1 MKILMKRYGIKKEE
15 IICIG
20 DNENDISMIKAAG
33 LGVAMGNAIKKVKES
48 ADYITDTNNNSGVSK
63 VINEFIL

>member
-1 MKILMKRYGIKKEE
+1 
-15 IICIG
+15 
-20 DNENDISMIKAAG
+20 MIKAAG